1 MFRGTCPTRLDDK
14 GRLKIP
20 ADFKHVVDKEF
31 NGRFYITS
39 LDGQVVKLYPMQA
52 WEKLEAEVG
61 GKSSSYA
68 AREHFVRKTSQYGQ
82 ETEMDAQGRLTISD
96 WLREKFGLKG
106 EVAVIGMWDH
116 LELRL
121 MEQLGQIPDDAPAAP
136 AWLEEL
142 LGKKVS

>member
-1 MFRGTCPTRLDDK
+1 
-14 GRLKIP
+14 
-20 ADFKHVVDKEF
+20 
-31 NGRFYITS
+31 
-39 LDGQVVKLYPMQA
+39 
-52 WEKLEAEVG
+52 
-61 GKSSSYA
+61 
-68 AREHFVRKTSQYGQ
+68 
-82 ETEMDAQGRLTISD
+82 MDAQGRLTISD